1 MITNDSDKEAR
12 KEGKGWEEEEVDD
25 SEYAC
30 LEMRLKYKEKV
41 NGGAMIDAVLLQT
54 GNSRSQNG
62 SG

>member
-30 LEMRLKYKEKV
+30 LEMKLKYKETV